1 MEDFFRGIFLEDF
14 LEEFFGRNYLVEINK
29 ELMFCQDFGGNF
41 VSMHRKEGRK
51 KFRSLEVRCKL
62 IALKKGEKLT
72 KIGALSF
79 SSVTYMT
86 SVEVD
91 DLANGISPLSVAVT
105 ITE

>member
-1 MEDFFRGIFLEDF
+1 MQE
-14 LEEFFGRNYLVEINK
+14 K
-29 ELMFCQDFGGNF
+29 
-41 VSMHRKEGRK
+41 
-51 KFRSLEVRCKL
+51 
-62 IALKKGEKLT
+62 LKKALFKEKICEKLT

-86 SVEVD
+86 SVDVE